1 MALNKTGLQTAL
13 AKVFSDMGTEEADHS
28 KPNATSEFFAKGI
41 SEALVSYVGTGT
53 VTTSDSGTVSAGDFE
68 GAGSGTLAVESGYEE
83 GIIEGEKVI
92 TWSGCAKIIK
102 DACDK
107 MAQDGKDGK
116 SVSDDYLAEKL
127 AEGIQKMADDGEVNT
142 TVSGQVTTPSGAVS
156 VLGGSAKGTISVD
169 SSSVE
174 TALKT
179 LFSASGFSDAGF
191 ASGLATAVDTMYKA
205 GQVSTDGQGAIAGS
219 SGSGAIA

>member
-1 MALNKTGLQTAL
+1 MPLNKAGLQTAL
-13 AKVFSDMGTEEADHS
+13 AKVFSDMGTEEEDHS

-41 SEALVSYVGTGT
+41 SEALVSYVGTGA
-53 VTTSDSGTVSAGDFE
+53 VTTQDSGTIPAGSFE
-68 GAGSGTLAVESGYEE
+68 GAGSGKLSVESGYKKE
-83 GIIEGEKVI
+83 GDVV

-102 DACDK
+102 EACDK

-142 TVSGQVTTPSGAVS
+142 TVSGLVTPPSGSAFTT
-156 VLGGSAKGTISVD
+156 GGSAKGTISVD

-179 LFSASGFSDAGF
+179 LFSSSGFSDSGF

-205 GQVSTDGQGAIAGS
+205 GQVSTDGQGTIAGS
-219 SGSGAIA
+219 SGSGTIA

>member
-13 AKVFSDMGTEEADHS
+13 AQVFSDMGTEEADHS

-68 GAGSGTLAVESGYEE
+68 GAGSGTLSVESGYKKE
-83 GIIEGEKVI
+83 GNAI

-116 SVSDDYLAEKL
+116 TVTNDYLAEEIAK
-127 AEGIQKMADDGEVNT
+127 GIQKMADDGEVNT

-156 VLGGSAKGTISVD
+156 ELDGSAKGTISVD

-205 GQVSTDGQGAIAGS
+205 GQVSTDGEGAIAGS
-219 SGSGAIA
+219 SGSGTIA